1 MVSNIFFASFC
12 YCYNAKDTGNCSMEA
27 HCICQKIKV
36 KVVIF
41 ITVKLFAGK
50 PLVTKPN
57 TFADQVHH
65 FMATT
70 LPDSSASASPQRNS
84 APEQTTKK
92 QLRNCSIFQLSSSF
106 RRSNWSGWIV
116 ESCRGQCHVLA
127 RVSARKPK
135 E

>member
-1 MVSNIFFASFC
+1 
-12 YCYNAKDTGNCSMEA
+12 MEA

-41 ITVKLFAGK
+41 ITVQLFAGK

-70 LPDSSASASPQRNS
+70 LPDRLSGTVHPNKPQKNSSEIAAY
-84 APEQTTKK
+84 
-92 QLRNCSIFQLSSSF
+92 
-106 RRSNWSGWIV
+106 SNYLPPSGV
-116 ESCRGQCHVLA
+116 PTGQVG
-127 RVSARKPK
+127 
-135 E
+135 